1 MLAETLRWPA
11 EHQRVLLDA
20 ALRHLELSLAA
31 LAVAVV
37 VALPLGIA
45 LTRAPGAAG
54 FVTGIANVLRTIPS
68 LALLVL
74 MLPLLGTGYLPAM
87 VALTVYGVPAILLNT
102 YAGVLSVDADI
113 VDAARGM
120 GTLDFPELLVGALAV
135 AALAAATE
143 LLFAGLERGI
153 AGRRAS

>member
-11 EHQRVLLDA
+11 EHQRVLLET

-74 MLPLLGTGYLPAM
+74 MLP
-87 VALTVYGVPAILLNT
+87 
-102 YAGVLSVDADI
+102 
-113 VDAARGM
+113 
-120 GTLDFPELLVGALAV
+120 
-135 AALAAATE
+135 
-143 LLFAGLERGI
+143 
-153 AGRRAS
+153 